1 MILLMKALCGSMS
14 VLCSGVLC
22 VVTLVLLKSLS
33 FVREIEHEL
42 MLFHDADS
50 PLIKLDFV
58 KENSGNH
65 LQFFNHQVQNFLIFA
80 M

>member
-1 MILLMKALCGSMS
+1 MKALCGSMS

-42 MLFHDADS
+42 MLFYNADS

-58 KENSGNH
+58 KKKQWKSSAV
-65 LQFFNHQVQNFLIFA
+65 F
-80 M
+80 

>member
-14 VLCSGVLC
+14 VWCSGVLC
-22 VVTLVLLKSLS
+22 VVTVMLLKSLS
-33 FVREIEHEL
+33 FVQMQRIKIEHEL
-42 MLFHDADS
+42 MLFHNADS

-65 LQFFNHQVQNFLIFA
+65 RIE
-80 M
+80 